1 VVAVVVVTWLLVVRL
16 RVVLAVVEQ
25 VVVTPAIHQVTAL
38 RELLIRAVVAVE
50 LVV

>member
-16 RVVLAVVEQ
+16 RVVLVVVVQ
-25 VVVTPAIHQVTAL
+25 VVVTLAIHQVTAL
-38 RELLIRAVVAVE
+38 RELLIRAVVVVE